1 MRCALL
7 AALLCSLCNAQD
19 RGRVLAEF
27 EDFLRTPNVAADP
40 QGLRENTV
48 WLQSALRRRG
58 VQTQLLEV
66 PGAPAA
72 VYGQLTVTGAART
85 VLFYAHYDGQ
95 PVDPSKWNGS
105 GPFEPSLRGGS
116 ADDPEARIYA
126 RSASDDKG
134 VIIAMLAALD
144 AMRAGQGAPTVNL
157 KFLFEGEEEA
167 GSASLG
173 RILQK
178 YQPLVLADFWIICD
192 GPVHQTRLQQVY
204 FGARGITGFQLK
216 VYGARRE
223 LHSGHYG
230 NWAPNPA
237 MMLARLLAS
246 MKDDEGMVTI
256 PGFYNGIDPLSETE
270 IAAMKAEP
278 PVDQA
283 LMRELWMARAENS
296 PRRLMEVLN
305 KPSFN
310 IRGLDSGAVGEASRN
325 VVPAVAQASVDIR
338 LVKGLDPDATLEK
351 VKAQI
356 RDQGYFLVEGREPTE
371 VERLQWPKV
380 AAFYATEGGYRAVRT
395 SMDLPQSRAV
405 IAALEGMGRPVVK
418 MPTLGGSVPLAII
431 EDVLH
436 VPLIGVPIA
445 NHDNNQ
451 HSHNENLRLQ
461 NLWDGIETMR
471 ALFMMPV
478 Y

>member
-1 MRCALL
+1 MRCIFLL
-7 AALLCSLCNAQD
+7 VVLYSTANAQNQSS
-19 RGRVLAEF
+19 VLAEF
-27 EDFLRTPNVAADP
+27 VQFLKIPNVAADP
-40 QGLRENTV
+40 AGLQKNADWIRT
-48 WLQSALRRRG
+48 ALERRG
-58 VQTQLLEV
+58 VQTELLAV
-66 PGAPAA
+66 PGAPPA
-72 VYGQLTVTGAART
+72 VFGQLVVPHARRT

-95 PVDPSKWNGS
+95 PVEPSEWKGS
-105 GPFEPSLRGGS
+105 GPFEPSLRGGR
-116 ADDPEARIYA
+116 ATDPESRLYA
-126 RSASDDKG
+126 RSASDDKAA
-134 VIIAMLAALD
+134 IMAMLAALD
-144 AMRAGQGAPTVNL
+144 AMRASGRTPTVNL

-167 GSASLG
+167 GSTNLG

-178 YQPLVLADFWIICD
+178 YAPTVLADFWIICD

-204 FGARGITGFQLK
+204 FGARGITGFQLR
-216 VYGARRE
+216 VYGAKRE

-246 MKDDEGMVTI
+246 MKDDEGRVTI
-256 PGFYNGIDPLSETE
+256 PGFYEGIAPLSESE
-270 IAAMKAEP
+270 QAAMKAEP
-278 PVDQA
+278 PIDEA
-283 LMRELWMARAENS
+283 LQRELWIARSENS
-296 PRRLMEVLN
+296 PQRLMEVLN
-305 KPSFN
+305 QPSLN
-310 IRGLDSGAVGEASRN
+310 IRGLDSGSALRN
-325 VVPAVAQASVDIR
+325 VVPSEAAASIDIR
-338 LVKGLDPDATLEK
+338 LVKGNDPQAMLER
-351 VKAQI
+351 VKAHI
-356 RDQGYFLVEGREPTE
+356 RDQGYFVVEGREPTE

-380 AAFYATEGGYRAVRT
+380 AAVYVTERGYRAVRT
-395 SMDLPQSRAV
+395 PMELPFSQMV
-405 IAALEGMGRPVVK
+405 ITALEGLGKPVVK